1 MTAAKQLRIV
11 TPDNDEKERQ
21 PDQTLQLKGDG
32 RAIAVAKFRELA
44 DMLERGE
51 LDGARVQW
59 RARNLDELERGAP
72 SEMQTVTVTPR
83 VDDDWHNGT
92 VQLLTFQIEETPSR

>member
-1 MTAAKQLRIV
+1 MTAAHKLRIV
-11 TPDNDEKERQ
+11 TPENDEKERL
-21 PDQTLQLKGDG
+21 PDETLQLQGDG

-44 DMLERGE
+44 DALERGE

-59 RARNLDELERGAP
+59 RARNLDEIERGTP

-83 VDDDWHNGT
+83 DDDEWHNGT
-92 VQLLTFQIEETPSR
+92 VQLLTFKIEEA